1 MRASRSENS
10 RASGKASSYLLAGA
24 ALLTAAAFLLG
35 PINRTRNELQLR
47 AHGSLSKNLPPD
59 IALAQAGLGTFRAL
73 ATSVL
78 WSRATRLQNEGS
90 HFEALRLADWITRL
104 QPRFSAVWS
113 FQAWNM
119 AFNISLAT
127 ELPAERWLW
136 VREGVALLRDR
147 GIPLNPREIDLYR
160 ELSHIFLRKLS
171 GSSDAHHL
179 YYQRQ
184 LATRWQALLGPPP
197 EKETAKPGSWLQPV
211 AEAYELYLESPG
223 NGDLPLDRFL
233 SAVPR
238 AAELITQLETIGAA
252 PGREVLREVAAHAP
266 GKLAEWIERN
276 KEAPEYASLLAFLRA
291 RSLAKDYN
299 MDPRWMLA
307 LVEGDWVD
315 GAKGEKIPLPLDWR
329 LPEAHCGYWA
339 SLGLH
344 RSRSL
349 LRPDE
354 YASFYCRSN
363 LLNALNLLKDTGQ
376 LTFERGGEIY
386 RRLPAPEFAPALA
399 QALKIATQKYPGI
412 YPEPEASP
420 PAPSGK

>member
-10 RASGKASSYLLAGA
+10 RASGKASPYLLAGA
-24 ALLTAAAFLLG
+24 ALLSGAALLLG
-35 PINRTRNELQLR
+35 PINRTRSELQLR
-47 AHGSLSKNLPPD
+47 AHGALSENLPPD

-78 WSRATRLQNEGS
+78 WSRATRLQSEGS

-171 GSSDAHHL
+171 GSSDEHHL

-184 LATRWQALLGPPP
+184 LARRWHALLGPPP
-197 EKETAKPGSWLQPV
+197 EEGAARLESWLRPV
-211 AEAYELYLESPG
+211 AEAYELYLENPESDG
-223 NGDLPLDRFL
+223 LPLDRFL
-233 SAVPR
+233 SDVPR
-238 AAELITQLETIGAA
+238 AAELLAQLETIGVA
-252 PGREVLREVAAHAP
+252 PGGEVLREAAAHEP
-266 GKLAEWIERN
+266 GKLAEWIGRN
-276 KEAPEYASLLAFLRA
+276 KEAPEYARLLAFLRA

-299 MDPRWMLA
+299 MDPRWMLT
-307 LVEGDWVD
+307 LMKGEWVD
-315 GAKGEKIPLPLDWR
+315 DGKGEKIPLPLDWR
-329 LPEAHCGYWA
+329 LPEAHCVYWA

-344 RSRSL
+344 RSRDL

-376 LTFERGGEIY
+376 LAFGRDGEVY

-399 QALKIATQKYPGI
+399 RALKIAAQKYPDS
-412 YPEPEASP
+412 YPGPEASP
-420 PAPSGK
+420 PAPPGK

>member
-10 RASGKASSYLLAGA
+10 RRSGKVSTQLLAGAVLLAGA
-24 ALLTAAAFLLG
+24 ALLLG
-35 PINRTRNELQLR
+35 PINRIRSELQLR
-47 AHGSLSKNLPPD
+47 AHDTISENLPPD
-59 IALAQAGLGTFRAL
+59 IALTQAGLGTFRAL

-78 WSRATRLQNEGS
+78 WNRATRLQREGRN
-90 HFEALRLADWITRL
+90 FEAMRLADWITRL

-171 GSSDAHHL
+171 GSSDVHHL
-179 YYQRQ
+179 HYQRQ
-184 LATRWQALLGPPP
+184 FARQWHALLGPPP
-197 EKETAKPGSWLQPV
+197 EEGTAKLESWLQPV

-223 NGDLPLDRFL
+223 NDGLPLDRFL
-233 SAVPR
+233 SDVPR
-238 AAELITQLETIGAA
+238 AAELIAQLETIGAA
-252 PGREVLREVAAHAP
+252 PGREVLREAAAHEP
-266 GKLAEWIERN
+266 GKLAEWVGRN
-276 KEAPEYASLLAFLRA
+276 KEAPEYARLLAFLRA

-299 MDPRWMLA
+299 MDPRWMLR
-307 LVEGDWVD
+307 LMKGDWVD
-315 GAKGEKIPLPLDWR
+315 DGKGAKIPLPLDWR
-329 LPEAHCGYWA
+329 LPEAHCVYWA

-344 RSRSL
+344 RSRDL

-363 LLNALNLLKDTGQ
+363 LLSALNLLKDTGQ
-376 LTFERGGEIY
+376 LTFERDGEVY
-386 RRLPAPEFAPALA
+386 RRLPAAEFAAALTR
-399 QALKIATQKYPGI
+399 ALKIAAQKYPDI
-412 YPEPEASP
+412 YPEPGASP
-420 PAPSGK
+420 PTPSGK